1 MTGIG
6 LSTGN
11 GGRSHLGDEA
21 DAFFQKG
28 DEGTYEG
35 GPRSVMPSTRDLP
48 DEDENLNAEL
58 IAGQLE
64 RRSRLQRLVTKIVV
78 GLGVS
83 VLLLVPARLRTT
95 SAVAAA
101 ATESL
106 GTMTR
111 NPPPAQTPPVQAPP
125 PLADLTAAPEPSI
138 QPVAASDK
146 VGAIGAHLASPGHK
160 QHGTVKHSQ
169 RQGNRRAVLATR
181 PTRTAAAV
189 PPSHGRTNS
198 SGSHA
203 PPTATFPD

>member
-1 MTGIG
+1 V
-6 LSTGN
+6 
-11 GGRSHLGDEA
+11 SHLEEEA
-21 DAFFQKG
+21 DAFFKKG

-35 GPRSVMPSTRDLP
+35 GPRSVMPSSRDLP
-48 DEDENLNAEL
+48 DEGENLTGEL

-64 RRSRLQRLVTKIVV
+64 RRSRLQRLVTKIVG

-83 VLLLVPARLRTT
+83 VLLLVPSRLRANH
-95 SAVAAA
+95 AVAAP
-101 ATESL
+101 ATESP

-111 NPPPAQTPPVQAPP
+111 NQPAAMTPPIRAPL
-125 PLADLTAAPEPSI
+125 PLADVTAAPEPSV
-138 QPVAASDK
+138 QPVPASDK
-146 VGAIGAHLASPGHK
+146 VAAIGVQPVSAGHK

-169 RQGNRRAVLATR
+169 RQGNRRAVPATR
-181 PTRTAAAV
+181 PTRTPATV